1 MRKWIVPVLVGLW
14 CGMAAPAF
22 AQGVESEAAE
32 VSEPQ
37 PEADAQAPAA
47 SEDLVTESSAEVA
60 VEPVSV
66 EESAPVEALATI
78 PVVSEESAAESEAE
92 PGAEVDGTTRLDDI
106 VVTATKRSQ
115 SVRDIPVSIT
125 ALTGEK
131 LEEMGAQELK
141 DFIRL
146 VPGINSQD
154 EIAGIQRK
162 LSVRGVGPDTDTNQT
177 VGIVYGDVPLSDPY
191 GSFSIADPGPWDLKT
206 VEVLKGPQGTLFGAT
221 SLAGVIRYVP
231 NTPELEKWSGRFSA
245 DWVSVK
251 DGGTEPTYGALLN
264 APIGDSVAVRLSGS
278 WQHKPGYIDI
288 DNPRLQQEDADDAYS
303 RTGRAMVL
311 WQPTDRFSI
320 NAWHVRG
327 GRKAEELNYLT
338 NAGGEPVRDDAV
350 APSPVDN
357 RFTLST
363 IDARYNFDWASL
375 VSVTGYQTK
384 YAFNNTDTSY
394 LVRPLAQLGVQSIQA
409 RREVETSGWL
419 QELRLVSPDDGPW
432 TWLGGVFYS
441 TYTADVTSALYV
453 NPGLPLFTN
462 LLALLPP
469 GANYDEHG
477 IKVPAVSF
485 HPINASEKALFGEVT
500 RAYGEHWSLTVG
512 GRFYEAGVDGTPDG
526 SDEAIET
533 EGKGFSPKVSLV
545 YRENADL
552 MFYGTVSR
560 GFQYGGFNIGGVGPN
575 TDPPTFKSSTLLNHE
590 IGMRSDWLDRT
601 LRFDLTALY
610 IVWRNPQVRQPSTNN
625 GVENRVGNFVDNV
638 GAVRSVGAETTL
650 RYITPLPGLTIE
662 TAASYIDAK
671 TTVPYVNATGETI
684 SAGTEMPSSP
694 KVQTSSTLSYSRNF
708 GDWMTQ
714 TALTHTFQDKTFN
727 NIEHDVEVGGYQLLG
742 ASFSISRND
751 LSFAP
756 SLSIGVSNLTDE
768 RALVAA
774 LGGADILP
782 GFPGL
787 SEAITPRLRVFT
799 QPRTLRLNLTL
810 RFE

>member
-1 MRKWIVPVLVGLW
+1 M
-14 CGMAAPAF
+14 
-22 AQGVESEAAE
+22 
-32 VSEPQ
+32 
-37 PEADAQAPAA
+37 
-47 SEDLVTESSAEVA
+47 
-60 VEPVSV
+60 
-66 EESAPVEALATI
+66 EALATI
-78 PVVSEESAAESEAE
+78 PVVSEEPAVESASE
-92 PGAEVDGTTRLDDI
+92 PVAEVDGTTRLDDI

-125 ALTGEK
+125 ALTGDK

-146 VPGINSQD
+146 VPGVNSQD
-154 EIAGIQRK
+154 EIAGVQRK

-177 VGIVYGDVPLSDPY
+177 VGVVYGDVPLSDPY

-231 NTPELEKWSGRFSA
+231 NMPELDKWSGRLSG

-251 DGGTEPTYGALLN
+251 DGGAEPTFGAVIN
-264 APIGDSVAVRLSGS
+264 APIGDSIAMRLAGS
-278 WQHKPGYIDI
+278 WQHKPGVIDI
-288 DNPRLQQEDADDAYS
+288 DNPSFKVKDADDSYS

-311 WQPTDRFSI
+311 WQASERLSI

-327 GRKAEELNYLT
+327 GRKSDELNYLT
-338 NAGGEPVRDDAV
+338 NPEGEPVRDDAV
-350 APSPVDN
+350 APSPVEN
-357 RFTLST
+357 SFTLST
-363 IDARYNFDWASL
+363 LDARYNFNWASL

-394 LVRPLAQLGVQSIQA
+394 LVRPLAQLGLQSIQA

-432 TWLGGVFYS
+432 TWLGGVFFS

-453 NPGLPLFTN
+453 NTGLPLVPT
-462 LLALLPP
+462 LLSLLPP
-469 GANYDEHG
+469 GAYYDQNG

-512 GRFYEAGVDGTPDG
+512 GRFYQAGVDGTPDG
-526 SDEAIET
+526 ETEAIRT

-545 YRENADL
+545 YRTDRDL

-560 GFQYGGFNIGGVGPN
+560 GFQYGGFNTGGVGPN
-575 TDPPTFKSSTLLNHE
+575 TDPKTFKSSTLLNHE

-601 LRFDLTALY
+601 LRFDLTGIYLL
-610 IVWRNPQVRQPSTNN
+610 WRNPQVRQPSTNN

-650 RYITPLPGLTIE
+650 RYITPLPGLTLE
-662 TAASYIDAK
+662 TAASYIVAK
-671 TTVPYVNATGETI
+671 TTVPYLNATGETI
-684 SAGTEMPSSP
+684 PAGTEMPSSP
-694 KVQTSSTLSYSRNF
+694 KVQTSSTVSYALGF

-714 TALTHTFQDKTFN
+714 TAFTHTYQASTFN
-727 NIEHDVEVGGYQLLG
+727 NIEHDVEVGGYSLLG
-742 ASFSISRND
+742 VNFSISRPD
-751 LSFAP
+751 LGFSP
-756 SLSIGVSNLTDE
+756 SLSVGVSNLTDE

-774 LGGADILP
+774 LGGADALP
-782 GFPGL
+782 GYPGL